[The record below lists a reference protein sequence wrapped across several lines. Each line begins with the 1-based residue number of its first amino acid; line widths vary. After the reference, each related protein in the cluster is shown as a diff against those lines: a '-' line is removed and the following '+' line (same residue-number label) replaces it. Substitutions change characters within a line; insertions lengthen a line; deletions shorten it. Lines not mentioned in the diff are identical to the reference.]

1 MCWSQWFLQY
11 VDFELVSIDGVNTLK
26 AVACVKRL
34 VAVWT
39 ETACGTFALVT
50 DEVLEMDRY
59 DNNSFD
65 IASYLLKHAYREY
78 YLPGVTLHAQMAA

>member
-65 IASYLLKHAYREY
+65 IASSC
-78 YLPGVTLHAQMAA
+78 